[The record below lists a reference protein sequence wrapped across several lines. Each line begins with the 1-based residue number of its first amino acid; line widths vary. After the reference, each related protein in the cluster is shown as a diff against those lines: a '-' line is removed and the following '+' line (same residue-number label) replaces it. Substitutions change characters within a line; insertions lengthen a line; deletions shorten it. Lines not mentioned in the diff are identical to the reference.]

1 MFHIIAPSQY
11 RRTPWKNGG
20 GLTEEIAAHPEGASL
35 DGFDWRVSV
44 AAVERDGP
52 FSRFPGVDR
61 TITLI
66 GGAGMR
72 LSGAD
77 RDVELRTLFE
87 PYVFDGD
94 DAVDCTLVSGAVSD
108 FNAMF
113 RRKRARGRVTVVRG
127 SAIVDAA
134 DFRLAFA
141 AVGAHECAI
150 DGNAPIR
157 LEPRHTLVVE
167 QKRGAPDAPLVIRP
181 LDAAAVALAVRIEC
195 L

>member
-20 GLTEEIAAHPEGASL
+20 GLTEEIAAHPDGAAL
-35 DGFDWRVSV
+35 DGFDWRVSI
-44 AAVERDGP
+44 AAVDRDGP

-61 TITLI
+61 TITMI
-66 GGAGMR
+66 EGAGIR
-72 LSGAD
+72 LSGPD
-77 RDVELRTLFE
+77 RDVVLDTLFE
-87 PYVFDGD
+87 PYVFDGG
-94 DAVDCTLVSGAVSD
+94 DAVDCTLVRGAVSD

-113 RRKRARGRVTVVRG
+113 RRGRAWGRVTVVRR

-150 DGNAPIR
+150 DGSAPIR
-157 LEPRHTLVVE
+157 LEPRHTLVVARNGE
-167 QKRGAPDAPLVIRP
+167 APDGPLVIRP

-195 L
+195 R